1 MTIDFRPL
9 SKYDV
14 NYSKV
19 IELYKEAFP
28 GVQRVPSCILRY
40 IMRKGKTGFC
50 VLYDHDSWIGL
61 IYVTEYK
68 DIVFVH
74 FFAISE
80 SRRSEG
86 YGSEVMESLKEIYSG
101 NRIVLNIEELDAQEE
116 NYQQRVKRKAFYGKN
131 GFSSSGYIVK
141 EPGERLEMMIFGGK
155 IAKEEIKA
163 MYKSLFGRTL
173 GSFIRPEVIEINE
186 KSSTHSS

>member
-1 MTIDFRPL
+1 MSINFRPL
-9 SKYDV
+9 TKYDV
-14 NYSKV
+14 NYSRV

-28 GVQRVPSCILRY
+28 GVQRVPSWILRY
-40 IMRKGKTGFC
+40 IMRKGKAGFS
-50 VLYDHDSWIGL
+50 VLYEHDSWIGL

-80 SRRSEG
+80 SRRSGG
-86 YGSEVMESLKEIYSG
+86 YGSKVMDSMRDMYSG
-101 NRIVLNIEELDAQEE
+101 NRIVLNIEELDEQEE

-141 EPGERLEMMIFGGK
+141 EPGERLEMLILGGN
-155 IAKEEIKA
+155 INKEEIQA
-163 MYKSLFGRTL
+163 MYKSLFGRIL
-173 GSFIRPEVIEINE
+173 GSFFRPEVIEIL
-186 KSSTHSS
+186 